1 MNIQK
6 KQQGFTLIELMIV
19 IAIVGILAAIALP
32 AYQDYTVRAKVSEAM
47 VNLAEAKTTIA
58 EFYSANNYF
67 PEDSAEAGINTNPN
81 TDIVASIVYSSDFGT
96 SGLPSIGAYVKAEI
110 IPNGTAGETYSFY
123 LSGVTSA
130 GNRIIWVCKKGTSAY
145 TGGSIGAA
153 DNIMESKYLPAN
165 CRG

>member
-58 EFYSANNYF
+58 EFYSANNRM
-67 PEDSAEAGINTNPN
+67 PATAANAGVFTNPN
-81 TDIVASIVYSSDFGT
+81 TDIVASVKYSSTLGGGGLPTLAAIVKGSIIPGDGVETSLYSFILSGST
-96 SGLPSIGAYVKAEI
+96 SG
-110 IPNGTAGETYSFY
+110 
-123 LSGVTSA
+123 
-130 GNRIIWVCKKGTSAY
+130 GNRIIWTCKQSTAF
-145 TGGSIGAA
+145 TPAA
-153 DNIMESKYLPAN
+153 NVVASKYLPAN

>member
-1 MNIQK
+1 
-6 KQQGFTLIELMIV
+6 MIV

-58 EFYSANNYF
+58 EYYSANNSF
-67 PEDSAEAGINTNPN
+67 PPDAANAGINTNPN
-81 TDIVASIVYSSDFGT
+81 TDIVASILYSSTFGD
-96 SGLPSIGAYVKAEI
+96 GDLPTIGALVKSEI
-110 IPNGTAGETYSFY
+110 IPNATANQTYSFY

-130 GNRIIWVCKKGTSAY
+130 GNRIIWVCKQ
-145 TGGSIGAA
+145 GAA
-153 DNIMESKYLPAN
+153 VYTDGSTTANNIMEAKYLPAN